1 MKRIILLCTLILVC
15 CINIGCKADE
25 TVKTNDYT
33 LENNN
38 KIIANTLGIEE
49 TNRNLKFIMNSLN
62 TINAGQIQSAEL
74 HETNKEKVL
83 DIIAEDNTKYQIY
96 LSDSNK
102 VEAIK
107 NIDTDEWV
115 IKSER

>member
-1 MKRIILLCTLILVC
+1 MTDDKEVFHIFVFRPLLLFELFCS
-15 CINIGCKADE
+15 GRGPD
-25 TVKTNDYT
+25 
-33 LENNN
+33 
-38 KIIANTLGIEE
+38 
-49 TNRNLKFIMNSLN
+49 
-62 TINAGQIQSAEL
+62 GQIQSAEL